1 VLDELLT
8 IPGVEERC
16 VLRSSFGFL
25 ALHGGLE
32 RGTAEIAADA
42 AGSAGASLYAVVQ
55 PPDVWW
61 HVPSHRYDP
70 AGSAALARFLEHV
83 DVVVSVHGYGGLR
96 TSDARWTTALL
107 GGSNRTLAARLGKRL
122 RRALPEYTWLD
133 DLEAMPLALRGLD
146 RRNPVN
152 LPRRG
157 GVQIELP
164 PRVRGIGPHWDG
176 HPRPVPHT
184 VTLVEALAALARDSR
199 W

>member
-32 RGTAEIAADA
+32 HGTAEIACDAADA
-42 AGSAGASLYAVVQ
+42 AGASLYAIVQ

-61 HVPSHRYDP
+61 HVPSHRFDP
-70 AGSAALARFLEHV
+70 VHSPALTEFLEHV

-107 GGSNRTLAARLGKRL
+107 GGSNRTLAERLGGRL
-122 RRALPEYTWLD
+122 RQALPEYTWLD
-133 DLEAMPLALRGLD
+133 DLEAMPVALRGLD

-152 LPRRG
+152 RPRRA

-164 PRVRGIGPHWDG
+164 PRVRGMGPHWDG
-176 HPRPVPHT
+176 HARPVPHT
-184 VTLVEALAALARDSR
+184 VALVDALAAIARDRR